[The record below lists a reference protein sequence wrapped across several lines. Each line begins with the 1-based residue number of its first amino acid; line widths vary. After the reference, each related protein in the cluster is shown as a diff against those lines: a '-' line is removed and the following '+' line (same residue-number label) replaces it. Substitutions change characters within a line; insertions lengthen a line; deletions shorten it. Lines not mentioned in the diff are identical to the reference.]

1 MSSFEGKHLDVP
13 QSRFLNLLS
22 GSLVLVFGSIGGTY
36 LFGWLLL
43 A

>member
-1 MSSFEGKHLDVP
+1 MSSFEGKHVDVP

-22 GSLVLVFGSIGGTY
+22 GSLVLVLGSIGGTY

>member
-1 MSSFEGKHLDVP
+1 MSSFEGKHLEVP
-13 QSRFLNLLS
+13 HNRLLNLLS
-22 GSLVLVFGSIGGTY
+22 GTLVLLFGSIGGTC

>member
-1 MSSFEGKHLDVP
+1 MSSFEGKHLEVP
-13 QSRFLNLLS
+13 HSRFLNLLT
-22 GSLVLVFGSIGGTY
+22 GSLVLVFGLIGGTC